1 MESWR
6 SKKMKTT
13 TAHSAW
19 RISDAAQQ
27 LMKSEDGV
35 DLLMKRNILKLLI
48 LSGRYSDQEEK

>member
-1 MESWR
+1 
-6 SKKMKTT
+6 MKTT

-27 LMKSEDGV
+27 LMKSEEGV

-48 LSGRYSDQEEK
+48 LSGRHSDQEEK